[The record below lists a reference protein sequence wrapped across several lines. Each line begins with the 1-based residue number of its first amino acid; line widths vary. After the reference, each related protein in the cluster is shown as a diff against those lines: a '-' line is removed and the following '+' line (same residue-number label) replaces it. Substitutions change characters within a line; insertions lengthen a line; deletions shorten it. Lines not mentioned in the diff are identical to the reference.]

1 MVSKSLRTR
10 SWELKS
16 SARCFAFELSKCQ
29 CNGLTNFRVW
39 LRMAYLLYSRWAS
52 SAVVPSL
59 TALGSSNPSGNG
71 TFSSSAGTSTT
82 DGRCLTDD
90 SRILQNFCP
99 PALGRR
105 NQWLCLFDAQR
116 EGLESEQTFSEVV
129 DRFAKLESWGQN
141 ENLLWRPKNCLEN
154 QKLLKSFRQ
163 ERYFLIFLLCPCR
176 VR

>member
-16 SARCFAFELSKCQ
+16 SARCFAFELSKCR
-29 CNGLTNFRVW
+29 CNGLTHFRVW

-99 PALGRR
+99 PALGLR
-105 NQWLCLFDAQR
+105 NQWLCSFDAQT
-116 EGLESEQTFSEVV
+116 EGLESEQTFFRSCRSFCETW
-129 DRFAKLESWGQN
+129 KLG
-141 ENLLWRPKNCLEN
+141 PKRKSTLKT
-154 QKLLKSFRQ
+154 QKLPRKPK
-163 ERYFLIFLLCPCR
+163 IT
-176 VR
+176 